1 MIKTTTLRFISV
13 CIALYAGYAMAN
25 RINTLEGVWKHV
37 SKPAYIEFNLNS
49 GIASVKDHQTHR
61 ENTGLTVIKNIVKSQ
76 SSNAKWVGDMF
87 DGYKDQYVPV
97 TIILGDRTVSI
108 FDSDNNEVLTLLK
121 E

>member
-13 CIALYAGYAMAN
+13 CISLIAGFAMASD
-25 RINTLEGVWKHV
+25 INTLEGVWKHD
-37 SKPAYIEFNLNS
+37 SKPAYIEFNLDS
-49 GIASVKDHQTHR
+49 GIASVKEHLTHK
-61 ENTGLTVIKNIVKSQ
+61 ENTGLTVIKNIVKSE

-87 DGYKDQYVPV
+87 DGYNDQYVPV